1 MPTDPKAPA
10 TAPRRGFVRGPQNFV
25 AGLTLIGI
33 ALFAI
38 WAISDLPQGTL
49 RAMGPA
55 MLPRWLAIGVG
66 LCGVALAVIGVV
78 NEGDGLGRSD
88 YSPIAAIGGLLILSA
103 AIAFVVAIAFL
114 DRSQIANAFI
124 YTFLVLFYG
133 TVLVLFVLSFTREEW
148 LTGTGLRGPFF
159 VVAGIL
165 AFAITIRM
173 FGLVIAGPLAMVI
186 GGFGTP
192 EVREKEI
199 LIFAAV
205 MTAFCVGLFRYLL
218 NLPIPIL
225 IIPGVVHI

>member
-1 MPTDPKAPA
+1 
-10 TAPRRGFVRGPQNFV
+10 
-25 AGLTLIGI
+25 
-33 ALFAI
+33 
-38 WAISDLPQGTL
+38 L

-66 LCGVALAVIGVV
+66 LCGVALAAIGLLR
-78 NEGDGLGRSD
+78 EGDRLGRSD
-88 YSPIAAIGGLLILSA
+88 YSPIAAIGAILILST
-103 AIAFVVAIAFL
+103 AIAYVASLVVSRAELGTTFGYVFL
-114 DRSQIANAFI
+114 A
-124 YTFLVLFYG
+124 LFYG
-133 TVLVLFVLSFTREEW
+133 TVLLLFLMSFARSDW
-148 LTGTGLRGPFF
+148 LLATGLRGPFF

-205 MTAFCVGLFRYLL
+205 MTAFCVALFRYFL

>member
-1 MPTDPKAPA
+1 MPTDPPAPA
-10 TAPRRGFVRGPQNFV
+10 AAHRGLIRGPQNFV

-38 WAISDLPQGTL
+38 WAVSDLPQGTL

-66 LCGVALAVIGVV
+66 LCGVALAVFGLVR
-78 NEGDGLGRSD
+78 EGDGLRVSD
-88 YSPIAAIGGLLILSA
+88 YSPIAAFATVLIASA
-103 AIAFVVAIAFL
+103 VIAFFASLAVGRAQLGTIFGYV
-114 DRSQIANAFI
+114 
-124 YTFLVLFYG
+124 FLVLFYG
-133 TVLVLFVLSFTREEW
+133 AVLYLFLMSFSRSEW
-148 LTGTGLRGPFF
+148 LAATGLRGPFF
-159 VVAGIL
+159 VVAGIF
-165 AFAITIRM
+165 AFALTIRL

-186 GGFGTP
+186 GGYATP

-225 IIPGVVHI
+225 ILPGVVHI

>member
-1 MPTDPKAPA
+1 MPAQTDNLALR
-10 TAPRRGFVRGPQNFV
+10 RRGPIRGPQNFV
-25 AGLTLIGI
+25 AGLTLVAI
-33 ALFAI
+33 ALFAV

-66 LCGVALAVIGVV
+66 LCGVALAVIGLVK
-78 NEGDGLGRSD
+78 EGDGLGRSD
-88 YSPIAAIGGLLILSA
+88 YSPIAAIGAVLILSA
-103 AIAFVVAIAFL
+103 AIAFLIAIVFL
-114 DRSQIANAFI
+114 DRSRIGDVFI

-133 TVLVLFVLSFTREEW
+133 TVLVLFVLSFLREEW
-148 LTGTGLRGPFF
+148 LGATGLRGPFF

-173 FGLVIAGPLAMVI
+173 FGLVVAGPLAMVI
-186 GGFGTP
+186 GGFATP

-225 IIPGVVHI
+225 ILPGLVHI

>member
-1 MPTDPKAPA
+1 MPTHLDDRARE
-10 TAPRRGFVRGPQNFV
+10 RRRFVRGPQNFV
-25 AGLTLIGI
+25 AGLALIGI

-49 RAMGPA
+49 RSMGPA

-66 LCGVALAVIGVV
+66 LCGIALAVIGLAK
-78 NEGDGLGRSD
+78 EGDGLGRSD
-88 YSPIAAIGGLLILSA
+88 YSPIAAIGAVLILSA
-103 AIAFVVAIAFL
+103 IIAYVASLALGRAELGTIFGYVFL
-114 DRSQIANAFI
+114 A
-124 YTFLVLFYG
+124 LFYG
-133 TVLVLFVLSFTREEW
+133 TVVVLFALSFSREEW
-148 LTGTGLRGPFF
+148 LTATGLRGPFF

-186 GGFGTP
+186 GGFATP

-205 MTAFCVGLFRYLL
+205 LTAFCVGLFRYLL

>member
-1 MPTDPKAPA
+1 MPTQVDSPA
-10 TAPRRGFVRGPQNFV
+10 QERRGLIRGPQNFV

-66 LCGVALAVIGVV
+66 LCGVALAVIGLVR
-78 NEGDGLGRSD
+78 EGDALGRSD
-88 YSPIAAIGGLLILSA
+88 YSPIVAIGAILILSA
-103 AIAFVVAIAFL
+103 IIAYIVSLAVGRAELGTIFGYV
-114 DRSQIANAFI
+114 
-124 YTFLVLFYG
+124 FLVLFYG
-133 TVLVLFVLSFTREEW
+133 TVLVLFAMSFSRGAW
-148 LTGTGLRGPFF
+148 LAATGLRGPFF

-173 FGLVIAGPLAMVI
+173 FGLVVAGPLAMVI
-186 GGFGTP
+186 GGFATP

-205 MTAFCVGLFRYLL
+205 LTAFCVGLFRYLL

-225 IIPGVVHI
+225 ILPGLVHI